1 MDSILEMAKELGYAI
16 QKDERFVRTQMAQA
30 AADEDKQLQD
40 MIGQFNL
47 KRMAVSGEAEK
58 EQRDEKKIEALNEEL
73 RTVYGQ
79 IMENEHMVAYNE
91 ARTELDKLV
100 NQIAELIA
108 MSAHGQDPADYQEH
122 SCSGDCSCCSGGC
135 H

>member
-16 QKDERFVRTQMAQA
+16 QRDDRFVRTQMAQA
-30 AADEDKQLQD
+30 GADEDKQLQD
-40 MIGQFNL
+40 LIGQFSL

-58 EQRDEKKIEALNEEL
+58 EKRDEKKIEALNREL
-73 RTVYGQ
+73 RELYDK

-100 NQIAELIA
+100 NQVAELIA

-122 SCSGDCSCCSGGC
+122 SCSGDCGCCSGC

>member
-16 QKDERFVRTQMAQA
+16 QRDDRFVRTQMAQA
-30 AADEDKQLQD
+30 GADEDKQLQD
-40 MIGQFNL
+40 LIGQFNL

-58 EQRDEKKIEALNEEL
+58 EKRDEKKIEALNREL
-73 RTVYGQ
+73 RELYDK

-100 NQIAELIA
+100 NQVAELIA

-122 SCSGDCSCCSGGC
+122 SCSGDCGCCSGC

>member
-1 MDSILEMAKELGYAI
+1 MYSYSAY
-16 QKDERFVRTQMAQA
+16 FRTQMAQA
-30 AADEDKQLQD
+30 GADEDKQLQD
-40 MIGQFNL
+40 LIGQFNL

-58 EQRDEKKIEALNEEL
+58 EKRDEKKIETLNREL
-73 RTVYGQ
+73 RELYDK

-100 NQIAELIA
+100 NQVAELIA

-122 SCSGDCSCCSGGC
+122 SCSGDCGCCSGC

>member
-16 QKDERFVRTQMAQA
+16 QRDDRFVRTQMAQA
-30 AADEDKQLQD
+30 GADEDKQLQD
-40 MIGQFNL
+40 LIGQFNL

-58 EQRDEKKIEALNEEL
+58 EQRDEKKIEALNREL
-73 RTVYGQ
+73 RELYDK
-79 IMENEHMVAYNE
+79 IMENEHMVAYND

-100 NQIAELIA
+100 NQVAEVIA

-122 SCSGDCSCCSGGC
+122 SCSGDCGCCSGC